1 MQHQGLGE
9 GLVPLD
15 RMEGQLHVQSQGWQ
29 PQGSLG
35 RAARVGSRQGR
46 WEEPPV
52 LHGFFYHVFAAKEHG
67 GYASFLLASMNYLDF
82 QGIFLIHKRLFLST
96 ERRRPQEGQRCG
108 TSQSS
113 L

>member
-1 MQHQGLGE
+1 MAERKKRDGTAQHQGLGE
-9 GLVPLD
+9 GLVATRRD
-15 RMEGQLHVQSQGWQ
+15 RG
-29 PQGSLG
+29 P
-35 RAARVGSRQGR
+35 AARAEPGLAAAVVA

-52 LHGFFYHVFAAKEHG
+52 LHGFFYHGFAAKGHG
-67 GYASFLLASMNYLDF
+67 GYTSFLLASMNYLDF

-96 ERRRPQEGQRCG
+96 ERRRPQEGERCG

>member
-1 MQHQGLGE
+1 MCRARAGSHR
-9 GLVPLD
+9 D
-15 RMEGQLHVQSQGWQ
+15 RWVELPG
-29 PQGSLG
+29 
-35 RAARVGSRQGR
+35 
-46 WEEPPV
+46 
-52 LHGFFYHVFAAKEHG
+52 LHGFFYHVFAAKGNG
-67 GYASFLLASMNYLDF
+67 GCASFLLASMNYLDF